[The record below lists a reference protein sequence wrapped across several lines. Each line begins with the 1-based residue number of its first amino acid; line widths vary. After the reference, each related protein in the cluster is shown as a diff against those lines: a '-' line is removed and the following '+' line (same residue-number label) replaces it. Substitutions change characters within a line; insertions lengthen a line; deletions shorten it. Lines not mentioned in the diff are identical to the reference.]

1 MSLLSPNIYSVLLF
15 MSSSSYSITG
25 YQPFSEIEHL
35 PNHIPGPES
44 RRVRSSD
51 LLGVASTSSFHAES
65 SSAIYSRSY
74 PVTQELFPSVRHRTT
89 PPLSPLD
96 LDESPTSEPSR
107 DFETLRPRIF
117 ASSGETRVKLPSIH
131 SLLAHDKVAL
141 PSVGPS
147 TFAIHRLTSYTRS
160 RIARCRPSA
169 SGSKEPHF
177 LGIRTMENDLS
188 TQDLINL
195 AIVVYF
201 CLHQGVQLL
210 ITFSTETRSS
220 DEKHDY

>member
-1 MSLLSPNIYSVLLF
+1 MSLPSPNIYSVLLF

-25 YQPFSEIEHL
+25 YQPFSEIDHL

-65 SSAIYSRSY
+65 SSAIHSRSY
-74 PVTQELFPSVRHRTT
+74 PVTQDLFPSVRHRTT

-96 LDESPTSEPSR
+96 LDESLTSEPSR

-195 AIVVYF
+195 AIVGIFLSAPRRPVTDHV
-201 CLHQGVQLL
+201 LHRNEV
-210 ITFSTETRSS
+210 FR
-220 DEKHDY
+220 